1 MATEVYRE
9 SFERRAN
16 KVIYL
21 RFLEGLADTQ
31 VGPIYLGMWGAL
43 AFFSYLLCVFITAIG
58 FGEQVGWN
66 PIRFLRELPVLTL
79 YPPAPSYGLQL
90 APLSEGGYW
99 QLATLFLTL
108 TLVFWTIRIW
118 TRAVANQLR
127 PMVPIAFSAALFLY
141 AAIYIIHPIS
151 VNSWN
156 EAPGHGLAAILLW
169 TNHFSV
175 KYGNFYYNPFH
186 MVSIYAL
193 LGSTLLLAMHG
204 ATILSALRY
213 DAHKEIDEIEKSD
226 EGTHRSQLFWRWIM
240 GFNATAHSIHVWALG
255 FASLVAIAGA
265 IGVITS
271 APFFEPN
278 WFLWGCR
285 ADIVSSIQAA
295 CPNP

>member
-9 SFERRAN
+9 SFERRT
-16 KVIYL
+16 KTVRYL

-58 FGEQVGWN
+58 FGEQVGYN

-79 YPPAPSYGLQL
+79 YPPPPSAGLRM
-90 APLSEGGYW
+90 APLQEGGYW
-99 QLATLFLTL
+99 QLATLFLSL

-118 TRAVANQLR
+118 TRAVANGLR

-141 AAIYIIHPIS
+141 AAIYIIHPIW

-156 EAPGHGLAAILLW
+156 EAPPHGLRGILLW

-186 MVSIYAL
+186 MVSIFGL
-193 LGSTLLLAMHG
+193 LGSTLILAMHG
-204 ATILSALRY
+204 ATILATLAY
-213 DAHKEIDEIEKSD
+213 GAHREIDEIEKSD
-226 EGTHRSQLFWRWIM
+226 EGTHRAQLLWRWVM
-240 GFNATAHSIHVWALG
+240 GFNATAYSIHQWALG
-255 FASLVAIAGA
+255 FATLTAVAGA
-265 IGVITS
+265 IGVLLS
-271 APFFEPN
+271 GPVEPD
-278 WFLWGCR
+278 WFQWACR
-285 ADIVSSIQAA
+285 ADIVSGLQKA
-295 CPNP
+295 CVP